1 MEENLK
7 KNSSIPDMKNL
18 LLGYDTEENLIKLS
32 MKIPEDIKD
41 KIIKGM
47 MQRRWVGLRLLK
59 IFLRGLSK
67 NKSELITRNDFKYFL
82 NSQAIVLT
90 NDEVSKI
97 FDFKRSDSVN
107 FIIVLNCFRR
117 VSDNRKDEIKK
128 FWDQLKVEN
137 VDWISFTKLTK
148 MVDMNYHPEATKF
161 IKVAPEILKEYLITW
176 DNLKKMI
183 ELLKINLD
191 NIGMILVLVLIVMK
205 ILFKL

>member
-18 LLGYDTEENLIKLS
+18 LLGYDTKENLIKLS

-47 MQRRWVGLRLLK
+47 MQRVWVGLRLLK

-67 NKSELITRNDFKYFL
+67 NKSEIIGRNDFKYFL
-82 NSQAIVLT
+82 NSQAILLT

-107 FIIVLNCFRR
+107 FIIILNCFRR
-117 VSDNRKDEIKK
+117 VNDNRKDEIKK
-128 FWDQLKVEN
+128 FWD
-137 VDWISFTKLTK
+137 
-148 MVDMNYHPEATKF
+148 
-161 IKVAPEILKEYLITW
+161 
-176 DNLKKMI
+176 
-183 ELLKINLD
+183 
-191 NIGMILVLVLIVMK
+191 
-205 ILFKL
+205 